1 MNYTQ
6 LQLLLQNDELH
17 YITDSTEFFKD
28 NDMKL
33 DDNMDILLNHTFILF
48 ENTINDYN
56 ETIEILNNNNIKYTI
71 KTDSLNL
78 DYILYNNIL

>member
-1 MNYTQ
+1 MKSLNFTQ
-6 LQLLLQNDELH
+6 LQLLLMNDELH

-33 DDNMDILLNHTFILF
+33 DDNMDILLHHTFILF

-56 ETIEILNNNNIKYTI
+56 ETLSILDMNNIPYSI

-78 DYILYNNIL
+78 DYILI

>member
-1 MNYTQ
+1 MNFTQ

-33 DDNMDILLNHTFILF
+33 DDNMDLLLHHTFILF

-56 ETIEILNNNNIKYTI
+56 ETLYILDMNNIPYTI

-78 DYILYNNIL
+78 DYILI

>member
-6 LQLLLQNDELH
+6 LQLILQNDELH

-33 DDNMDILLNHTFILF
+33 DDNMDLLLNHTFILF

-56 ETIEILNNNNIKYTI
+56 ETLHILDMNNIPYTI

-78 DYILYNNIL
+78 DYILI

>member
-6 LQLLLQNDELH
+6 LQSLLQNDELH

-28 NDMKL
+28 NNMKL

-56 ETIEILNNNNIKYTI
+56 ETLYILDMNNIPYTI

-78 DYILYNNIL
+78 DYILI

>member
-17 YITDSTEFFKD
+17 YITDSTEFLKD
-28 NDMKL
+28 NNMKL
-33 DDNMDILLNHTFILF
+33 DDNMDLLLHHTFILF

-56 ETIEILNNNNIKYTI
+56 ETLYILDMNNIPYTI

-78 DYILYNNIL
+78 DYILI

>member
-33 DDNMDILLNHTFILF
+33 DDNMDLLLNHTFILF

-56 ETIEILNNNNIKYTI
+56 ETLYILDMNNIPYTI

-78 DYILYNNIL
+78 DYILI

>member
-1 MNYTQ
+1 MNFTQ

-33 DDNMDILLNHTFILF
+33 DDNMDLLLHHTFILF

-56 ETIEILNNNNIKYTI
+56 ETLYILDMNNIPYTI
-71 KTDSLNL
+71 KTDLLNL
-78 DYILYNNIL
+78 DYILI

>member
-1 MNYTQ
+1 MNFTQ

-17 YITDSTEFFKD
+17 YITDSTEFFK
-28 NDMKL
+28 NNNMKL

-56 ETIEILNNNNIKYTI
+56 ETLSLLNSNNIKYTI

-78 DYILYNNIL
+78 DYILI

>member
-1 MNYTQ
+1 MKSLNYTQ
-6 LQLLLQNDELH
+6 LQLLLMNDELH

-33 DDNMDILLNHTFILF
+33 DDNMDILLHHTFILF

-56 ETIEILNNNNIKYTI
+56 ETLSILDMNNIPYTI
-71 KTDSLNL
+71 KTDLLNL
-78 DYILYNNIL
+78 DYILI

>member
-1 MNYTQ
+1 MNYSK
-6 LQLLLQNDELH
+6 LQSILPNDEIH

-33 DDNMDILLNHTFILF
+33 DDNMDLLLDHTFILF

-56 ETIEILNNNNIKYTI
+56 ETLYILDMNNIPYTI

-78 DYILYNNIL
+78 DYILI

>member
-33 DDNMDILLNHTFILF
+33 DDNMDLLLNHTFILF

-56 ETIEILNNNNIKYTI
+56 ETLYILDMNNIPYTI
-71 KTDSLNL
+71 KTDLLNL
-78 DYILYNNIL
+78 DYILI

>member
-56 ETIEILNNNNIKYTI
+56 ETISLLNSNNIKYTI

-78 DYILYNNIL
+78 DYILI

>member
-17 YITDSTEFFKD
+17 YISDSTEFLKD
-28 NDMKL
+28 NNMKL
-33 DDNMDILLNHTFILF
+33 DDNMDLLLHHTFILF

-56 ETIEILNNNNIKYTI
+56 ETLDILDMNNIPYTI
-71 KTDSLNL
+71 KTDLLNL
-78 DYILYNNIL
+78 DYILI

>member
-33 DDNMDILLNHTFILF
+33 DDNMDILLHHTFILF

-56 ETIEILNNNNIKYTI
+56 ETISLLNSNNIKYTI
-71 KTDSLNL
+71 KTDLLNL
-78 DYILYNNIL
+78 DYILI